1 MCCGVFPF
9 SSSSI
14 PGRIST
20 HPSCRHSFT
29 VLQDLKIWFGNRLPV
44 KLFKAEII
52 IASNRQ
58 KMHLT
63 HVCPK
68 SK

>member
-1 MCCGVFPF
+1 
-9 SSSSI
+9 
-14 PGRIST
+14 
-20 HPSCRHSFT
+20 

>member
-1 MCCGVFPF
+1 
-9 SSSSI
+9 
-14 PGRIST
+14 
-20 HPSCRHSFT
+20 
-29 VLQDLKIWFGNRLPV
+29 VLQDLKIWFGNRLPA

-52 IASNRQ
+52 IASNWQ